1 PPRTPAPSSAPL
13 SRPPGR
19 VRALRTFVR
28 EPDAARR
35 GCPEVR
41 MRRLLVRTA
50 FACVRMREQRRPPM
64 PRARTLDPGA
74 TFAASPGAPR
84 RPLRTP
90 QVLTQAGLGAAAGFD
105 GSYVGAVERAAVRP
119 SRDLVE
125 RCDRALGAGGVLLA
139 LWPPADAEG
148 QAPAPPPRGGAP
160 PPR

>member
-19 VRALRTFVR
+19 GRALRTFVR

-64 PRARTLDPGA
+64 PRARTLDPG
-74 TFAASPGAPR
+74 TSFAACLGALLR
-84 RPLRTP
+84 HLRTL
-90 QVLTQAGLGAAAGFD
+90 QGLTQAGLGAAAGFD

-125 RCDRALGAGGVLLA
+125 RCDRALGAGA
-139 LWPPADAEG
+139 
-148 QAPAPPPRGGAP
+148 APLAPPPPPAARRRAP
-160 PPR
+160 AR

>member
-1 PPRTPAPSSAPL
+1 
-13 SRPPGR
+13 PPGR

-50 FACVRMREQRRPPM
+50 FACVRMPEQRRPPM

-74 TFAASPGAPR
+74 SFAACLGALLR
-84 RPLRTP
+84 HLRTLQGLP
-90 QVLTQAGLGAAAGFD
+90 QAGLGAAAGFD

-139 LWPPADAEG
+139 LWPPAG
-148 QAPAPPPRGGAP
+148 RGGQGPSAARP
-160 PPR
+160 

>member
-19 VRALRTFVR
+19 GRALRTFVR

-64 PRARTLDPGA
+64 PRARTLDPG
-74 TFAASPGAPR
+74 TSFAACLGALLR
-84 RPLRTP
+84 HLRTL
-90 QVLTQAGLGAAAGFD
+90 QGLTQAGLGAAAGVGGCHHGRGPVGGP
-105 GSYVGAVERAAVRP
+105 GSPRP
-119 SRDLVE
+119 RGP
-125 RCDRALGAGGVLLA
+125 RPTPGGRPGRP
-139 LWPPADAEG
+139 PPAW
-148 QAPAPPPRGGAP
+148 APRPPTTPTP
-160 PPR
+160 PGRRRAG